1 MTDRLFADQTLMGS
15 TELTSPNGGHRVVM
29 QGDGN
34 LVLYRANGT
43 PKWATGTDGSDVGG
57 ASFQGD
63 GNLVLYRSDGVPI
76 WASGTD
82 GNAGA
87 VLVLQDDGNLVIYAA
102 DGRALWATGT
112 NVAMVRV
119 TGFAPATHGFHFANN
134 FPQVPDYQIN
144 IAGANIAIGDASNGL
159 CGGMAFA
166 VRDLFEAGQL
176 PPDWTD
182 PPASG
187 PLFNFLARRLMD
199 SFELPVGPLRYYG
212 LMSPALPDHETWASQ
227 AGLAPR
233 GRAWVAIAEEW
244 PKIRAGLDAGRLM
257 PMALIL
263 VKSADPALMG
273 HNHQVLAWGYDLDG
287 TDLAIRVYDPNY
299 PNDATGRV
307 ELSIANPLATTQMRH
322 CTGAPAAA
330 GSEVFC
336 FFTQSYGFAAPP
348 ADVIA
353 PPQPPRIFTIH
364 NATASPKTVKVFNP
378 GDMIMLAPL
387 PAGQFDLPAGGSG
400 TWIFHDMLT
409 QVRVTAN
416 DRPQGLI
423 NPGDT
428 ITITQDDSV
437 LIRNRTG
444 VAVHLRVF
452 KADDRLRWF
461 NLPNGDQTIAAFS
474 DCRYILPGDVSRI
487 AAVIN
492 GRAFEAGMAEVI
504 LFQG

>member
-1 MTDRLFADQTLMGS
+1 MTDRLFADQTLMGG
-15 TELTSPNGGHRVVM
+15 TDLISPNGENRVAM
-29 QGDGN
+29 QSDGN

-102 DGRALWATGT
+102 NGRALWATGT

-119 TGFAPATHGFHFANN
+119 TGFSPASHGFHFPNS
-134 FPQVPDYQIN
+134 FPHVPDFQIN
-144 IAGANIAIGDASNGL
+144 IAGATIAIGDAANGL
-159 CGGMAFA
+159 CGGLAFA
-166 VRDLFEAGQL
+166 VRDLFEAGHL
-176 PPDWTD
+176 PPDWIVA
-182 PPASG
+182 PASG
-187 PLFNFLARRLMD
+187 PLFNFMATRLID
-199 SFELPVGPLRYYG
+199 SFDLPVGPLRYYG
-212 LMSPALPDHETWASQ
+212 LMSPALPDHETWASE

-233 GRAWVAIAEEW
+233 GRAWVTIAEEW

-287 TDLAIRVYDPNY
+287 TDLVIRIYDPNL
-299 PNDATGRV
+299 PNNTTARI
-307 ELSIANPLATTQMRH
+307 ELSIANPLATTQMWH
-322 CTGAPAAA
+322 CVGAPAVA
-330 GSEVFC
+330 GSPVFA
-336 FFTQSYGFAAPP
+336 FFAQTYSFAAPP
-348 ADVIA
+348 VGPDDI
-353 PPQPPRIFTIH
+353 PLPPRTFTVH

-378 GDMIMLAPL
+378 GDMIMLALL
-387 PAGQFDLPAGGSG
+387 PAGQFDLPPGGTG
-400 TWIFHDMLT
+400 TWIYHDTLT
-409 QVRVTAN
+409 QVRVSAN
-416 DRPQGLI
+416 DRFQGVA

-428 ITITQDDSV
+428 ITITRDDSV
-437 LIRNRTG
+437 LIRNLTG
-444 VAVHLRVF
+444 VAVQLKVF

-461 NLPNGDQTIAAFS
+461 TLPGGDQMIPAFT
-474 DCRYILPGDVSRI
+474 DCRYSLPGDVSRI

-492 GRAFEAGMAEVI
+492 GATFQAGMAAVI